1 MTLQNPAG
9 GYAAGRHEID
19 FGVQTDRY
27 AGQLAELAE
36 IVRGERPNDPSQY
49 DHDLKV
55 HEMTLRMVEGCK

>member
-1 MTLQNPAG
+1 MTLQKPAG
-9 GYAAGRHEID
+9 EYGAGRHEVD

-36 IVRGERPNDPSQY
+36 IVRGERPNDPAQY

-55 HEMTLRMVEGCK
+55 HEITLQMVAEC